1 MDTTTSKTSNKPNI
15 KEMCVIGVMTA
26 VVCVIA
32 PWSLSIPVSPVPISL
47 GSLAIY
53 FALMVLGMKCG
64 TIVTLLYI
72 LIGLVGVPVFSG
84 LSGGAGKLLGPTG
97 GYIVGYIF
105 MALICG
111 FFLDKWR
118 TNLNVKENIGRK
130 NLALSVLG
138 MVLGTIVLY
147 AFGTAWLAIS
157 LNMTFPAALAAG
169 VIPYIPGDIVKLII
183 AMVVGGQ
190 VRKALLK
197 AGLL

>member
-53 FALMVLGMKCG
+53 FALMVLGMKRG